1 MAVKPYFAISSFGVP
16 LSPNVSWTPT
26 NSIGTGLL
34 DTTTSDTAEPRP
46 PIILCSSAVTIAP
59 VSAAAFIIASAS
71 IGLIDAIL
79 ITRADILDSDKVLDA
94 STAGP
99 TNAPQAIIV
108 TSEPSTKIVDL
119 PGTNE

>member
-1 MAVKPYFAISSFGVP
+1 M
-16 LSPNVSWTPT
+16 
-26 NSIGTGLL
+26 LL
-34 DTTTSDTAEPRP
+34 LQIQQKPRP

-99 TNAPQAIIV
+99 ITHHKQ
-108 TSEPSTKIVDL
+108 
-119 PGTNE
+119 